1 MYGYEP
7 SWLDIYMNAMANQ
20 SQMMPLTSINT
31 QMPVIPIEQTIPQN
45 VQQPDQNIM
54 VGNEQNINP
63 MPAILT
69 LIIVGSMLFYRPDSW
84 LFAPFFAFMLFG
96 LVNSLFPAK

>member
-20 SQMMPLTSINT
+20 SQMMPFTSINT
-31 QMPVIPIEQTIPQN
+31 QMPVMPIEQPIQQN

-63 MPAILT
+63 MPNQNMSNLSDMTSQGVIN
-69 LIIVGSMLFYRPDSW
+69 G
-84 LFAPFFAFMLFG
+84 
-96 LVNSLFPAK
+96 

>member
-31 QMPVIPIEQTIPQN
+31 QMPVMPIEQPIQQN

-63 MPAILT
+63 MPNQNMSNLSDMT
-69 LIIVGSMLFYRPDSW
+69 SQGVMNG
-84 LFAPFFAFMLFG
+84 
-96 LVNSLFPAK
+96 

>member
-20 SQMMPLTSINT
+20 QSIMPLNYMNA
-31 QMPVIPIEQTIPQN
+31 QMPVMPIEQPIQQN

-63 MPAILT
+63 MPNQNMSNLSDMT
-69 LIIVGSMLFYRPDSW
+69 SQGVMNG
-84 LFAPFFAFMLFG
+84 
-96 LVNSLFPAK
+96 